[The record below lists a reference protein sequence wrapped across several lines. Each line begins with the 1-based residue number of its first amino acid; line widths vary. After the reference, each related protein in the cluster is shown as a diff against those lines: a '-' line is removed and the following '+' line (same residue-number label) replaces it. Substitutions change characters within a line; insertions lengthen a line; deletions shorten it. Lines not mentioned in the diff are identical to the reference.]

1 MADTQ
6 KQTVGLGTTA
16 QIVVAMEP
24 LDNYTLADL
33 EWTIEFQ
40 GDSGSCIVPKSSA
53 IAQGDGT
60 YLCLVD
66 TTKTGKSKDV
76 TARLKVTGIPV
87 PNTTT
92 QRNEVTPSVNVG
104 LEVV

>member
-1 MADTQ
+1 MADTE

-40 GDSGSCIVPKSSA
+40 GDS
-53 IAQGDGT
+53 T

-66 TTKTGKSKDV
+66 TTKTGKSKEV